1 MGNDKNRFN
10 GYLTHRQTNQR
21 VNLLQCDGNSR
32 IYHKTHETPSVPKCA
47 QNTCSYSHLGHALDY
62 RSKRFHLKSVPPP
75 LTIIV
80 WLLPVLEGLYVR
92 LSVRSIV
99 CVYQRFVLIISF
111 PSIAGRVWAVAWNTN
126 ECRSIILL
134 HFHPSSVH
142 RPLST
147 VPCPPWTTG
156 ALRRL
161 SYAMY
166 WFALWKISHS
176 IHSFLHTHIA
186 CTRMRN
192 ECVCVCPYGF
202 AISDHGCVERT
213 PKNELDGLSGCD
225 VLLYLTRVAH
235 WKYNWLLAQF

>member
-10 GYLTHRQTNQR
+10 GYLTHRRTNQR

-32 IYHKTHETPSVPKCA
+32 IYHKTLETPSVPKCA

-80 WLLPVLEGLYVR
+80 WLFPVLEGLYVR

-142 RPLST
+142 RPPSLST
-147 VPCPPWTTG
+147 V
-156 ALRRL
+156 RL
-161 SYAMY
+161 EQQGHCDVCRMRCIDLLYG
-166 WFALWKISHS
+166 KISHS

-192 ECVCVCPYGF
+192 ECVRVCVRMGSQYP
-202 AISDHGCVERT
+202 IT
-213 PKNELDGLSGCD
+213 D
-225 VLLYLTRVAH
+225 V
-235 WKYNWLLAQF
+235 